1 MRLRDTPFQ
10 PSRINTTTANI
21 TNPTTQHLH
30 IQTPPL
36 ASLHPPHSLR
46 LRPPIHIRHTQ
57 HHPGHPTNLRHPIR
71 PVPRLTHLPNNIPPN
86 RRVKEKPVPP
96 ANQPPPP
103 TTPSP
108 NHTQEGKD
116 SPLLPNPSTT
126 PPLQPKPNPRRL
138 PPPLQNVL
146 APHQRLGDC
155 RAVDARLA
163 HAPCA
168 AAGADGDPLEVV
180 GLVGEGVGDGE
191 GAEGPGGVCCFEEE
205 GC

>member
-1 MRLRDTPFQ
+1 MHLDMLYECRGNIMRLRDTPFQ

-108 NHTQEGKD
+108 NHTQEGRKTHLS
-116 SPLLPNPSTT
+116 SPTPPPHHHCNRNPTHAVCPRRSKMYWHRTSAWGIAVPSTPGWHT
-126 PPLQPKPNPRRL
+126 LHV
-138 PPPLQNVL
+138 PPPVL
-146 APHQRLGDC
+146 TGIRW
-155 RAVDARLA
+155 RW
-163 HAPCA
+163 
-168 AAGADGDPLEVV
+168 
-180 GLVGEGVGDGE
+180 
-191 GAEGPGGVCCFEEE
+191 
-205 GC
+205 